1 MYTNATKKSE
11 AGGLWHANLSMCYS
25 ISVLLQVKHQ
35 QPSEKKEVPCAKRTT
50 VQFSV

>member
-11 AGGLWHANLSMCYS
+11 AGGLWHANLSVCYS

-35 QPSEKKEVPCAKRTT
+35 QSSEKKEVPGAKTT
-50 VQFSV
+50 TMQSSV